1 MDLRNEIKQAFRSL
15 FRKPGFAVL
24 AVLMLGVGISVNG
37 TIFNLANAILL
48 RPLPVHEP
56 ETLMRLYMKQ
66 DGRSVRRISYPDYKD
81 FETASDIFD
90 DTLATVLVAVGINS
104 EDLNLQTL
112 GEAVTPNY
120 FSALGIQ
127 AAPGRN
133 FGSSE
138 EMVGSSRAAIIS
150 HRLWKNSYASDYQIV
165 GKQVRLNGEVFTI
178 IGVAPASFFGT
189 FAGTI
194 IDVWVPITQV
204 QWVGPNIQ
212 NERSMPVVQMIG
224 RLTEGVSSEK
234 ANAAVSSIASR
245 LEQTYPGSESKRT
258 GAELVPAT
266 LLHGSLR
273 KGASIFLS
281 LMLAISGL
289 VLLTAVANVA
299 NLVLISAAGKR
310 REIAVKFALGAG
322 RFSIFR
328 QFLIENLILT
338 LLAGVTGFI
347 LSLWI
352 STILPSLNPVPTAP
366 IEFDLGFDPRVFAF
380 SMGLAVLMGVL
391 LGLVPQLQ
399 IKTANLLP
407 SLQSEP
413 GRATSGKEA
422 SRLRSGFVISQVA
435 ASLILL
441 IGAALFLQSLR
452 NARLMDAGFRP
463 ERAMAVD
470 IDLNTARLSD
480 ENGKLFYKS
489 IVEKIKALPS
499 VESVSLGDLAPL
511 DIATARTGVLI
522 DGQQS
527 APGQPVFQLSSNF
540 ISAEYF
546 KTLGIPLVSGQDF
559 DTAIENSSRLVV
571 IVNETMV
578 KKFWPDQSPIGQSF
592 RLADGNRLLTIIG
605 VARNVKYRTLGEDP
619 EPHIYLPFA
628 QHYQDAMS
636 IFVSTSR
643 DPARLIDIVQKEIRN
658 LNPAVQG
665 FFARTLEQ
673 HTSFTMLPARV
684 AAWLSGIFGLIA
696 FVLAVLGIYGT
707 VGYSVAVRTREIG
720 IRLALGAQPSE
731 VLRWVLTKGMTLA
744 MVGLLSGLVLAFIGT
759 RLLSKFLYGI
769 SPSDA
774 VTFLGVALVLAFTA
788 ILACYFPARRALHI
802 DPAVALKYE

>member
-1 MDLRNEIKQAFRSL
+1 MDLHSEIKQAFRSL
-15 FRKPGFAVL
+15 FRKPGYALL
-24 AVLMLGVGISVNG
+24 ALLMLGVGIAVNG

-56 ETLMRLYMKQ
+56 DQLMRLYMKQ
-66 DGRSVRRISYPDYKD
+66 DGRSIRRVSYPDYKD
-81 FETASDIFD
+81 FGSQTQIFD
-90 DTLATVLVAVGINS
+90 ASLATVLVAVGIDSDNIHQ
-104 EDLNLQTL
+104 QTL
-112 GEAVTPNY
+112 GEAVSPNY
-120 FSALGIQ
+120 FSVLGIH
-127 AAPGRN
+127 AAHGRV
-133 FGSSE
+133 FGSMETS
-138 EMVGSSRAAIIS
+138 GSSRAAIIS
-150 HRLWKNSYASDYQIV
+150 HRLWKNSYASDPQIL
-165 GKQVRLNGEVFTI
+165 GRQIRLNGDVFTI
-178 IGVAPASFFGT
+178 IGVAPVAFIGT

-194 IDVWVPITQV
+194 IDIWVPITQV
-204 QWVGPNIQ
+204 QWVGPDIQ
-212 NERSMPVVQMIG
+212 NDRVMPTVHMIG
-224 RLTEGVSSEK
+224 RLKDGVTAEK
-234 ANAAVSSIASR
+234 ANATVSSIALR
-245 LEQTYPGSESKRT
+245 LEQTYPRSESKRT

-266 LLHGSLR
+266 LLHGNLR

-281 LMLAISGL
+281 LMLAIAGL

-310 REIAVKFALGAG
+310 REIAVRFALGAG

-338 LLAGVTGFI
+338 LLAGIAGFI
-347 LSLWI
+347 LSLWV

-366 IEFDLGFDPRVFAF
+366 IEFDLGPDPRVFAF
-380 SMGLAVLMGVL
+380 SMGLAVLMGIL

-399 IKTANLLP
+399 LKTTSLLP

-413 GRATSGKEA
+413 GRATSGREA

-435 ASLILL
+435 ASLVLL

-463 ERAMAVD
+463 ERGLAVD
-470 IDLNTARLSD
+470 IDLKTARIP
-480 ENGKLFYKS
+480 EEKGKVFYKS
-489 IVEKIKALPS
+489 IITKLKTIPG
-499 VESVSLGDLAPL
+499 VESAALGDLAPL

-522 DGQQS
+522 DGHQS
-527 APGQPVFQLSSNF
+527 NPGQPAFQLSSNF
-540 ISAEYF
+540 ISDEYF
-546 KTLGIPLVSGQDF
+546 KTLGISLVSGQDF
-559 DTAIENSSRLVV
+559 DPSIENSSRLVV
-571 IVNETMV
+571 IINETMA
-578 KKFWPDQSPIGQSF
+578 KRFWPDQSAIGQTI

-619 EPHIYLPFA
+619 EPHIYLPFS

-636 IFVSTSR
+636 IFVSTTR
-643 DPARLIDIVQKEIRN
+643 DPARFIDVIQREIRN

-665 FFARTLEQ
+665 FFARTLIQ

-696 FVLAVLGIYGT
+696 LVLAVLGIYGT

-720 IRLALGAQPSE
+720 IRLALGAQPSQ
-731 VLRWVLTKGMTLA
+731 VLRWVLTKGMILA
-744 MVGLLSGLVLAFIGT
+744 VIGLISGLILAFAGT
-759 RLLSKFLYGI
+759 RLLSRFLYGI

-774 VTFLGVALVLAFTA
+774 FTFIGVGLLLTVTA
-788 ILACYFPARRALHI
+788 ITACYFPARRAVHI
-802 DPAVALKYE
+802 NPAVALRYE